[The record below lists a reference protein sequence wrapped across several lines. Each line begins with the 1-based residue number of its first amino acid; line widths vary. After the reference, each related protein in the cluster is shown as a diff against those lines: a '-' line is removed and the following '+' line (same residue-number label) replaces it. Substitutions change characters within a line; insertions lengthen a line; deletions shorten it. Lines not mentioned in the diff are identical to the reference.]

1 MPGYLYH
8 VGVVAMC
15 PHAGQVTA
23 VSSNTR
29 VLVSSQPVATASD
42 TYTIAG
48 CVFNISSA
56 PHPCVTVRWLAPA
69 ARVKVNGQ
77 PAILQTSPGMT
88 IAGDQAPQGSP
99 LIVTGQVRVRG
110 T

>member
-1 MPGYLYH
+1 MPGFLYH

-23 VSSNTR
+23 IAGSPR
-29 VLVSSQPVATASD
+29 VLVSGQPVTTLSD
-42 TYTIAG
+42 TYLIAG
-48 CVFNISSA
+48 CAFNVASA

-69 ARVKVNGQ
+69 ARVTVGGQ

-88 IAGDQAPQGSP
+88 LAADQAPQGSP
-99 LIVTGQVRVRG
+99 IVVTGQVRVKG